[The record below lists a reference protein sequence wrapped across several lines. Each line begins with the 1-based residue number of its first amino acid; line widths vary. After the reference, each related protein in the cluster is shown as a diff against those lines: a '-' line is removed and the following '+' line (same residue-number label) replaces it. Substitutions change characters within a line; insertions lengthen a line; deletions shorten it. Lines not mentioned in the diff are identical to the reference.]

1 MPTPPVIE
9 LACVCQMQTAH
20 TSRLNTLPIMVN
32 AAIWTPNI
40 LLLIPRTKMGIQAM
54 GEITMLGLHSNV
66 KFLEDEAVIN
76 SGSLYLE
83 VSDMTLDWSNG
94 MPHIRFI
101 HPADLS

>member
-9 LACVCQMQTAH
+9 TDCVCQMLTAH
-20 TSRLNTLPIMVN
+20 TSRLNILPALVGKYP
-32 AAIWTPNI
+32 WTAGV
-40 LLLIPRTKMGIQAM
+40 LLFIPRTKRGVQAM
-54 GEITMLGLHSNV
+54 GEILMLGLHSNV

-94 MPHIRFI
+94 LPHIRFL